1 MSRLDAS
8 ATAHVDAMGHPR
20 REQIERVRRAVLDAD
35 ERLVESVK
43 WNAPSYAIG
52 EHLVT
57 LRLRPGDRVEVIL
70 HRGASVRADAVAPV
84 LDDDHLDWRAPD
96 RAVRALAPGDD
107 PALLVPLVAQWLAAV
122 APR

>member
-1 MSRLDAS
+1 MSRLDDS

-20 REQIERVRRAVLDAD
+20 REQIERARRAVLDAD

-43 WNAPSYAIG
+43 WNAPSYAID

-57 LRLRPGDRVEVIL
+57 LRLRPGDRIEVIL
-70 HRGASVRADAVAPV
+70 HRGARVRSDTVVPV
-84 LDDDHLDWRAPD
+84 LDDDHLEWRAPD
-96 RAVRALAPGDD
+96 RAVRVLAPGDD
-107 PALLVPLVAQWLAAV
+107 PAVLTPLVERWLAAV

>member
-8 ATAHVDAMGHPR
+8 ATAHVDAMRHPR
-20 REQIERVRRAVLDAD
+20 RAQIELVREAVLAAD
-35 ERLVESVK
+35 DRLIESVK

-70 HRGASVRADAVAPV
+70 HRGVASRSDVVTPV
-84 LDDDHLDWRAPD
+84 LDDDRLDWRAPD
-96 RAVRALAPGDD
+96 RAVRTLAPDDD
-107 PALLVPLVAQWLAAV
+107 PRLVTALVTQWLTAV